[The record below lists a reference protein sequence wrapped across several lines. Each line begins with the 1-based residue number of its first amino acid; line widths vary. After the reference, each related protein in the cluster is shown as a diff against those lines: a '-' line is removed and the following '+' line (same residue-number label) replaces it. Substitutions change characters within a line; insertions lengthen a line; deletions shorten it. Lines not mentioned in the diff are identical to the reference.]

1 MKRISKEAIERLAP
15 EEQQRVL
22 KRMELMREYKRVNPL
37 FFFNHPTMSARP
49 VHQKQ
54 MEWINTQIKIKAL
67 FGGNQSGK
75 TTGAIADC
83 LIQAHDIDV
92 LPEHL
97 KPAKKWHGA
106 FKCRIF
112 TPDLSD
118 TMYTVQQKVKDLVC
132 QTQLIGDSWDSAYN
146 KVERLL
152 RFKNGSF
159 FQFMSYDQDLQ
170 KLGSATLHRIY
181 YDEEPPYKVFEE
193 CQPRLTRYGGDQ
205 VFAMTPLQGM
215 TWMYKDIWEASGGD
229 DTDFTKWKF
238 INPVEKKACV
248 VLDMEDNPY
257 ISQENMEDTL
267 KGYSAESLRA
277 RKEGR
282 FVHFAGL
289 IYTEFREKE
298 AVIPQRVEK
307 PFAAPLLRARDRQAN
322 IIVGIDPGLR
332 FTAVLWAAVD
342 EDQNMT
348 IFNEL
353 FVSDWTIQEICKQI
367 HMENQFHI
375 IKPMYNIIDPHAR
388 DRSKQT
394 GRSDQSEFTKNGI
407 YTILGQN
414 NVQTGIDAVKQRLKD
429 GKLVIQSNCENLIRE
444 FKIYRYK
451 EQSKRIESEV
461 SAEPIK
467 KDDHC
472 LDALRYIV
480 MSRPYAPEYDYKD
493 ERTWDE
499 KWMDEDK
506 ETASIPEVPASEFGT
521 AIFL

>member
-1 MKRISKEAIERLAP
+1 MKRISKEQIERLPHA
-15 EEQQRVL
+15 EQQRVL
-22 KRMELMREYKRVNPL
+22 KRMEEIREFKRVNPL
-37 FFFNHPTMSARP
+37 FFFNHPTMNSKP
-49 VHQKQ
+49 VHMKQ
-54 MEWINTQIKIKAL
+54 MEWIMLQIRIKAI

-75 TTGAIADC
+75 TTAAIADC
-83 LIQAHDIDV
+83 LIQAHDEDV

-97 KPAKKWHGA
+97 KAAKRWHGA

-118 TMYTVQQKVKDLVC
+118 TMYIVQQKVKDLVC
-132 QTQLIGDSWDSAYN
+132 HSQLIGDSWDSAYN
-146 KVERLL
+146 KVERIL

-193 CQPRLTRYGGDQ
+193 CQPRLMRYGGDQ
-205 VFAMTPLQGM
+205 IFAMTPLQGM
-215 TWMYKDIWEASGGD
+215 TWMHKDIWLKSGGD
-229 DTDFTKWKF
+229 DTDLSKWKF
-238 INPVEKKACV
+238 INLKDKCASVII
-248 VLDMEDNPY
+248 DMDDNPY
-257 ISQENMEDTL
+257 LSKENKDDTL
-267 KGYSAESLRA
+267 STYSQQSLRA

-289 IYTEFREKE
+289 IYTEFKE
-298 AVIPQRVEK
+298 QNHIIPQKLEK
-307 PFAAPLLRARDRQAN
+307 PYASPYLRKYGKLAN

-332 FTAVLWAAVD
+332 NTAVEWVAID

-348 IFNEL
+348 VFNEL

-367 HMENQFHI
+367 HMENQFHM
-375 IKPMYNIIDPHAR
+375 IKPQYYIIDPHAR

-394 GRSDQSEFTKNGI
+394 GRSDQYEFTKNGI

-414 NVQTGIDAVKQRLKD
+414 NVQTGIDSVKQRLKNS
-429 GKLVIQSNCENLIRE
+429 KLYIQSNCENLIRE

-451 EQSKRIESEV
+451 EQSKKIEQEV

-480 MSRPYAPEYDYKD
+480 MSRPYAPEEVEKD

-506 ETASIPEVPASEFGT
+506 EKASIGDQVSSEFGS